1 MFFPT
6 TFNKRLLS
14 TSLIIVCLLCFCV
27 AALLF
32 AADKPNRTGHQRF
45 VPGEEVRI
53 DVDDKY
59 IGGDHFLVY
68 VPTDYTDGCDW
79 PVLFVY
85 HGMNA
90 QPTTWPFRQ
99 AARGK
104 GCIIIGMGYVPQE
117 KGKMTKGQYVNYMR
131 HERRSVL
138 EVKRQ
143 VSKELR
149 IDENRLFVGG
159 FSKGGWHSSAMIES
173 SPKVWAGAVIFAAGR
188 SRSVNLISTAGGRRA
203 LRDKPIYIG
212 AGEKDA
218 NLRSAKKA
226 AAYYKRLGAEV
237 TFEEFK
243 GAGHGFDPTR
253 SKILYNWLITNS
265 LAENNKSDEAGE
277 KAD

>member
-1 MFFPT
+1 M
-6 TFNKRLLS
+6 TFNKQLLS
-14 TSLIIVCLLCFCV
+14 GSSIGIFLLCFCAGGV
-27 AALLF
+27 LF
-32 AADKPNRTGHQRF
+32 AADKPSRIGRRRF

-53 DVDDKY
+53 DIDNKY

-68 VPTDYTDGCDW
+68 VPTDYTNDRDW
-79 PVLFVY
+79 PVIFVY
-85 HGMNA
+85 HGMDA

-104 GCIIIGMGYVPQE
+104 GCIIVGMGYVEQE
-117 KGKMTKGQYVNYMR
+117 KGKMTKGQYVKYMR
-131 HERRSVL
+131 SERRSVL

-143 VSKELR
+143 VSEHLK
-149 IDENRLFVGG
+149 IDEDRLFVGG

-188 SRSVNLISTAGGRRA
+188 SRSVGLISTAGDRRA
-203 LRDKPIYIG
+203 LRDIPIYIG

-226 AAYYKRLGAEV
+226 AAYYKRLRAEV

-243 GAGHGFDPTR
+243 GAGHGFDPTG
-253 SKILYNWLITNS
+253 SEILYNWLVTNS
-265 LAENNKSDEAGE
+265 LMENNKYDEAGE
-277 KAD
+277 KTD